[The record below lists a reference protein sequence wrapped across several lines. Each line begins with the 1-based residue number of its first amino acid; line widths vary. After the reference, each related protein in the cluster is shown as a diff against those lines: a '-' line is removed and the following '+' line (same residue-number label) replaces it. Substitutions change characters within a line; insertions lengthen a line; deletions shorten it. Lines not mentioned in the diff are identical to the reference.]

1 MPGTDRAFLAV
12 PDFNTIDEVVE
23 ELAAGRM
30 IVLVDERA
38 VDVDGAELVGE
49 GELIMIAELA
59 DSNSVNFMARRA
71 GGPVYVAADLPRLEA
86 LGLQQTQTQGP
97 RGAAYMGSVNARTAD
112 GTGVSA
118 HDRALTIRTLA
129 DPDATQADFSHPGH
143 VTPIAA
149 QSGGVLRRAGHT
161 EGSVDLAVLAGH
173 QPLAV
178 LASILNDD
186 GELASTPYLLEFAAT
201 HGLKVATIRD
211 LIAHRRRSEKLVELQ
226 ARAKMPTRH
235 GDFTAY
241 AYRSLVDGSPYIA
254 LVMGDVSD
262 GSPTLVRMHS
272 CCVTGDALGSSLCDC
287 GEQLESAMEM
297 IAEAGRGV
305 IVYIQSHE
313 GRGIGIL
320 HKLKAYELQQE
331 QGLDTIEANHALG
344 LPADSR
350 DYGIG
355 AQVLHDLGLRELRL
369 LTNNPRKRVGLD
381 GYGLTVVEQ
390 VSIEA
395 SPNPHNIRYLR
406 TKRDRMGHVTLLNEP
421 EGPDA
426 QSA

>member
-12 PDFNTIDEVVE
+12 PDFNTIDEIVE

-30 IVLVDERA
+30 VVLVDERA

-49 GELIMIAELA
+49 GELIMIAELV
-59 DSNSVNFMARRA
+59 DSNSINFMSRHA
-71 GGPVYVAADLPRLEA
+71 GGPVYVAADRTRLEG
-86 LGLQQTQTQGP
+86 LGLQQAQNQGP
-97 RGAAYMGSVNARTAD
+97 RGAAYMGSVNARPIH

-118 HDRALTIRTLA
+118 HDRALTIRMLA
-129 DPDATQADFSHPGH
+129 DPHSTHGDFGQPGH

-161 EGSVDLAVLAGH
+161 EASVDLAKLADY
-173 QPLAV
+173 QPVAV
-178 LASILNDD
+178 LASILDDD
-186 GELASTPYLLEFAAT
+186 GELASTPYLLEFAGR

-211 LIAHRRRSEKLVELQ
+211 LIAQRRRSEKLVELQ
-226 ARAKMPTRH
+226 ARADMPTRH
-235 GDFTAY
+235 GDFTTY
-241 AYRSLVDGSPYIA
+241 AYRSLVDSSPYIA
-254 LVMGDVSD
+254 MVMGDVSD

-272 CCVTGDALGSSLCDC
+272 CCVTGDALGSNLCDC
-287 GEQLESAMEM
+287 GEQLELAMAM
-297 IAEAGRGV
+297 IAAEGRGV
-305 IVYIQSHE
+305 IVYIQNHE

-320 HKLKAYELQQE
+320 HKLKAYELQQR
-331 QGLDTIEANHALG
+331 QGLDTVEANHALG

-355 AQVLHDLGLRELRL
+355 AQVLHDLGLRQLRL

-395 SPNPHNIRYLR
+395 PPNPHNIRYLR
-406 TKRDRMGHVTLLNEP
+406 TKRDRMGHVTLLNE
-421 EGPDA
+421 ESDA

>member
-1 MPGTDRAFLAV
+1 M
-12 PDFNTIDEVVE
+12 PDFNTIDEILS
-23 ELAAGRM
+23 ELAQGHM

-49 GELIMIAELA
+49 GELVMVAELA
-59 DSNSVNFMARRA
+59 SATSVNFMSRHA
-71 GGPVYVAADLPRLEA
+71 GGPVYVAADPVRLEL
-86 LGLQQTQTQGP
+86 LGMQPTQERGP
-97 RGAAYMGSVNARTAD
+97 RGAAYMSSVNARAVE
-112 GTGVSA
+112 GAGVSA

-129 DPDATQADFSHPGH
+129 DPGSSRADFVQPGH

-149 QSGGVLRRAGHT
+149 QTGGVLRRAGHT
-161 EGSVDLAVLAGH
+161 EGSVDLAQMAGY
-173 QPLAV
+173 QPVAV
-178 LASILNDD
+178 QASILDD
-186 GELASTPYLLEFAAT
+186 EGELASTPYLLEFASA
-201 HGLKVATIRD
+201 HGLKIASLRD
-211 LIAHRRRSEKLVELQ
+211 LIAHRRRSEKLIDLQ
-226 ARAKMPTRH
+226 AKARMPTRH
-235 GDFTAY
+235 GEFTAY
-241 AYRSLVDGSPYIA
+241 AYRSVVDNSPYIA
-254 LVMGDVSD
+254 MVMGDVSD

-272 CCVTGDALGSSLCDC
+272 CCVTGDALGSNLCDC
-287 GEQLESAMEM
+287 GDQLQQAMAM
-297 IAEAGRGV
+297 IAAEGRGV

-344 LPADSR
+344 LPADTR

-355 AQVLHDLGLRELRL
+355 AQVLHDLGLRQLRL

-390 VSIEA
+390 VPIEA

-406 TKRDRMGHVTLLNEP
+406 TKRDRMGHVTLLNEQ